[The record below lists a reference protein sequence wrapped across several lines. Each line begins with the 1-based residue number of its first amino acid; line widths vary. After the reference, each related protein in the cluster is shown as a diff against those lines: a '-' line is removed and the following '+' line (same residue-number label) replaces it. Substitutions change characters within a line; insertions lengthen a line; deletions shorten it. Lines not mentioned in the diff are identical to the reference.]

1 MHKLDHQ
8 LNFHLEHEQL
18 IFYVPVGSRLIGV
31 QNSES
36 DEDLLSIYTHSV
48 IKNPFFVFPIDNEVT
63 SVDFKNNVMQE
74 TSSMT
79 AAHII
84 SSILNPGSLG
94 SNAIST
100 ILSLLAAIKYDYVSV
115 NNQDLFKVFKN
126 FLLVPGNGKMFW
138 QYAAQHVFNV
148 WQCMPTVDNNWS
160 QKFDGDNNH
169 HQHCKQEW
177 SNLVHGYYPV
187 VSQKVGYDKKF
198 VAWLLKDLILIKNI
212 VANDK
217 IINTEESD
225 IIKSVKAE
233 ELGLV
238 ELEKYK
244 IKLWSDVRKA
254 LESPTSTY
262 LLGKGIGLEEAR
274 NKNLFGLQGFI
285 NTVNSFE
292 ERK

>member
-1 MHKLDHQ
+1 MQKLDHQ
-8 LNFHLEHEQL
+8 FNFHLEHEKL
-18 IFYVPVGSRLIGV
+18 IFTIPVGSKLIGV
-31 QNSES
+31 ENSES
-36 DEDLLSIYTHSV
+36 DEDFLSIYTHNV

-63 SVDFKNNVMQE
+63 SVDYKNSVMQE
-74 TSSMT
+74 TSSIT

-84 SSILNPGSLG
+84 SSILNPRSLG

-100 ILSLLAAIKYDYVSV
+100 ILSLLAAVKYDCVSV
-115 NNQDLFKVFKN
+115 NNQDLFNVFKT
-126 FLLVPGNGKMFW
+126 FLSVPGNGKMFW
-138 QYAAQHVFNV
+138 QYAAQHVFDV
-148 WQCMPTVDNNWS
+148 WQYMPTVDNNWS
-160 QKFDGDNNH
+160 QKFDSENSH
-169 HQHCKQEW
+169 HLHCKQEW

-212 VANDK
+212 VAIDK

-238 ELEKYK
+238 ELQKYK
-244 IKLWSDVRKA
+244 IKLWSEVRKA

-262 LLGKGIGLEEAR
+262 LLGKGISLEEAK
-274 NKNLFGLQGFI
+274 NKNLFGLQGFLNI
-285 NTVNSFE
+285 VNSFE
-292 ERK
+292 ENK